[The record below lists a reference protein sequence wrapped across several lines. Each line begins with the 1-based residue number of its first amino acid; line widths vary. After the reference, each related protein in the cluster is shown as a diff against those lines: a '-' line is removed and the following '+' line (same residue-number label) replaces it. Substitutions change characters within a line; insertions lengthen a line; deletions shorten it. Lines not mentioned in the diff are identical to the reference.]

1 MGCLYDYSDLLALAN
16 GNSGVRRGVVVDTNV
31 LIAATYDPD
40 RMNEFS
46 GDLLDLIFEE
56 DIPIYC
62 NFNTRMEFLEI
73 YRRIIL
79 TEALLEFS
87 VGPVQKFLSET
98 LTRRLKSVK
107 TKNIERERKNQSPF
121 RFGEKDLKEI
131 MLELVKISDDGRDLW
146 TVLCVDRVGGKLE
159 AAWTNAEAKFGLNFM
174 DSPRSQAWEDA
185 VHFMEQHGLSS
196 SDAMILNEFLV
207 SKFSLLISNDS
218 DLGLALLR
226 LKPLEKNCIVPK
238 EIKDLLLKL

>member
-159 AAWTNAEAKFGLNFM
+159 AAW
-174 DSPRSQAWEDA
+174 EDA